1 MFKFMKSK
9 KGFTLVELMIVV
21 VIMAILVAVAV
32 PIYNAVTEN
41 ARKKTCASNRRNIIS
56 QITNNVMSDPN
67 KCLLGAGSSATFSI
81 VTNSAGDGYSAIT
94 GADTIFS
101 GGATTFESWFN
112 EKNKP
117 ICPTKSGSLKV
128 ELKADANDASSLQV
142 IVTCANTAHV

>member
-56 QITNNVMSDPN
+56 QITNNVMSDPSLS
-67 KCLLGAGSSATFSI
+67 KLGKGGTATFSV
-81 VTNSAGDGYSAIT
+81 VTDETGDTYEDVTAD
-94 GADTIFS
+94 DTIFS
-101 GGATTFESWFN
+101 GGADTFEGWFN

-117 ICPTKSGSLKV
+117 ICPTKNGVLTVSIV
-128 ELKADANDASSLQV
+128 ADANDAASLQV
-142 IVTCANTAHV
+142 TVTCSAHGA